1 MRMLLGAALVV
12 LGSGLAAGAT
22 TRKTVAFKPG
32 LGHVVVKVNGD
43 QTVVAAGEALHVYRG
58 DNVEFLAADSRDP
71 ALHPASLTIDIDGI
85 SAGSAERGERDDRDK
100 RGVEI
105 VTASLDG
112 KAYPVTVRFGEKVVG
127 QIRLV
132 VAEPRFE
139 YAVVLVNDKPV
150 TVRAG
155 GKVNLKPSDAVRV
168 QSVRTNIPD
177 PSRIEVDAVTDGGLL
192 RFKYRGRV
200 FGEIRMS
207 VSGARST

>member
-22 TRKTVAFKPG
+22 TRKTVAFKRG

-43 QTVVAAGEALHVYRG
+43 QTAVPAGETLHVYRG
-58 DNVEFLAADSRDP
+58 DNVVFLAADSRDP
-71 ALHPASLTIDIDGI
+71 ALRPASLTIDIEGI
-85 SAGSAERGERDDRDK
+85 AAGSPERGERDYRDK

-105 VTASLDG
+105 VTASLES
-112 KAYPVTVRFGEKVVG
+112 KAYPVTVRYGEKVVG
-127 QIRLV
+127 RIKLV
-132 VAEPRFE
+132 VAEPRFD
-139 YAVVLVNDKPV
+139 YAVVLVNGRPV

-177 PSRIEVDAVTDGGLL
+177 PSRIEVDALTDGGSL

-200 FGEIRMS
+200 FGEIRMP
-207 VSGARST
+207 VSGARSI